1 MTSQQDPT
9 QQDPAQPGNEAPVI
23 AFGALGGTISMVSG
37 DESGIRPSLGADD
50 LVTSVSAA
58 AGVRIRTATLQRVGS
73 SSLTARQLVET
84 LAWAEQE
91 VDAGAAGVV
100 ISQGTDTLE
109 ETAYLWDLLWQRSEP
124 LIVTAA
130 MRGPEQ
136 PGADGPANVLA
147 AFTVAAS
154 PGARDRGVLAVLD
167 DQIHAA
173 RWVRKSHTV
182 RTGAF
187 ASPGAAALG
196 LLVEGEVAW
205 TATTPRDP
213 AVPAPDRAA
222 LAAADWPWVPL
233 LEFHLGDDGRLA
245 RAAVDAGA
253 AALVVAGS
261 GGGHVS
267 IPASDVYAELARR
280 VPVVLAGRTAAG
292 PVLQRTYGYQGAEID
307 LIARGLLPAG
317 WLAPLKARTLTQLL
331 LAAGADRDQL
341 AAELARRGRLPR

>member
-1 MTSQQDPT
+1 M
-9 QQDPAQPGNEAPVI
+9 I

-37 DESGIRPSLGADD
+37 DESGIRPSLGAED

-154 PGARDRGVLAVLD
+154 PGARDRGVLTVLD